1 MTKYDDVN
9 TPAIAAIGFL
19 AVAGLVAF
27 VLLLEVLYYRDAARQ
42 EDEKVIA
49 QPAVELLDLKT
60 AQQGRLANY
69 AWTDHKIKAIPIDR
83 AMELVLADLARGGN
97 EAKRGK

>member
-9 TPAIAAIGFL
+9 TPVIAAIGFL
-19 AVAGLVAF
+19 AIAGLVAF
-27 VLLLEVLYYRDAARQ
+27 VLFLEVLYYRDAARQ

-49 QPAVELLDLKT
+49 QPTVEVLNLKT
-60 AQQGRLANY
+60 EQQGRLANY
-69 AWTDHKIKAIPIDR
+69 AWADHKIKAIPIDR
-83 AMELVLADLARGGN
+83 AMDLVLAELARGGK